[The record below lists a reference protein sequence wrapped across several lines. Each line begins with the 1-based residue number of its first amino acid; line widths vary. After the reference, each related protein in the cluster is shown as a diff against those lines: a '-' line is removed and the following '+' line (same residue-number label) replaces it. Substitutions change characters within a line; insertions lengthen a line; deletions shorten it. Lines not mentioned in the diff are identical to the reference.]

1 MSSRIKNILAAV
13 ALAVAI
19 LLVVILPTTARAAEL
34 EYMGE
39 ITFSAYWPHEDHYH
53 NNFKGQPL
61 TDLVDE
67 IVACPTG
74 SDLLGREI
82 MILTPDG
89 QLLRRR
95 VYDTGCKPGRLDMLV
110 AGADEMKDWG
120 LMDCHVWII
129 SE

>member
-1 MSSRIKNILAAV
+1 MSDRLKNVLGAI
-13 ALAVAI
+13 ALTIAI
-19 LLVVILPTTARAAEL
+19 LLVISTTARAAEL
-34 EYMGE
+34 EYIGE
-39 ITFSAYWPHEDHYH
+39 VEFSAYWPHEDSY
-53 NNFKGQPL
+53 NDNFKGQPL

-95 VYDTGCKPGRLDMLV
+95 VWDTGCKTGRLDMLV

-120 LMDCHVWII
+120 LKTCHVWAI
-129 SE
+129 EE